1 MSAVVKQCSAVQCH
15 DVMLWW
21 SDVVWCDGVEWCGV
35 RVFCLLLTTLMIM
48 CAMLCTAVEGWI
60 LFVSG
65 VHEEAQEDNILD
77 KFCEYGQY

>member
-1 MSAVVKQCSAVQCH
+1 M
-15 DVMLWW
+15 
-21 SDVVWCDGVEWCGV
+21 WCGV
-35 RVFCLLLTTLMIM
+35 IEWSGVRVVCLLFTLTLMIIHGV